1 MDCGGL
7 SLSRFI
13 ELPPLHRSTGDG
25 LWPVPGNLLELCCVF
40 QKQPAA
46 HFCRRDAPRLPLTDV
61 GALILCDKGH
71 STWCTMSLRKTPI
84 RSLPRRVSGRGIS
97 STTMSMSFSLALRG
111 PITNICKSRRR
122 ISLRTE
128 ESVKKVR
135 GFCRRHRQPNIP
147 ALVRP
152 FDMLKI
158 CKNLYLPLKLS
169 RDLVICI
176 HPADNTGQVVHQNM
190 GAA

>member
-1 MDCGGL
+1 MPIVRWRAVYSERGTCGSEG
-7 SLSRFI
+7 R
-13 ELPPLHRSTGDG
+13 EP
-25 LWPVPGNLLELCCVF
+25 
-40 QKQPAA
+40 KPAGRNSV
-46 HFCRRDAPRLPLTDV
+46 RRGCPY
-61 GALILCDKGH
+61 
-71 STWCTMSLRKTPI
+71 PI
-84 RSLPRRVSGRGIS
+84 
-97 STTMSMSFSLALRG
+97 
-111 PITNICKSRRR
+111 ICKSRRR

>member
-1 MDCGGL
+1 MYN
-7 SLSRFI
+7 
-13 ELPPLHRSTGDG
+13 
-25 LWPVPGNLLELCCVF
+25 V
-40 QKQPAA
+40 AA
-46 HFCRRDAPRLPLTDV
+46 KGAHQILASSGVRQGHIQHHDV
-61 GALILCDKGH
+61 N
-71 STWCTMSLRKTPI
+71 
-84 RSLPRRVSGRGIS
+84 V
-97 STTMSMSFSLALRG
+97 FSLALRG